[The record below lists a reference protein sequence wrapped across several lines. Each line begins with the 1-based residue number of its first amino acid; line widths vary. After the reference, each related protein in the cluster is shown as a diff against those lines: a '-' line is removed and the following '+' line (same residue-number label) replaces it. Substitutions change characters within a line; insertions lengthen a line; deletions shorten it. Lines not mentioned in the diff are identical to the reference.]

1 MLFRNS
7 ILLSAMAVVCASF
20 VGVGVAVSSPGAAN
34 PKAMASK
41 APRDLQPT
49 DGLSAND
56 PPDPDASQATLEER
70 VALYKARI
78 EEWTPPPRLKGR
90 ATPVGW
96 QASRVRSRSKITA
109 AIAGGDLPPILGAGV
124 LAAEPETLASLRA
137 GGDQHCLA
145 TAIYYEARN
154 QPLEGQEAVAQV
166 IMNRV
171 GKTQFSDSV
180 CGVVAQGGE
189 RRGCQFSFVCD
200 GSMSRP
206 PRDGQAWATAE
217 DVAARMLR
225 GAVAS
230 SVGGATFYHAS
241 YVSPWWSKVLP
252 RVAQIG
258 AHIFY
263 DGLDVATSG
272 ALRSGP
278 LLGKP
283 LAPPLGAQTAHN
295 SDAPLLPGGLFGG
308 A

>member
-7 ILLSAMAVVCASF
+7 ILLSAMVVVCASF
-20 VGVGVAVSSPGAAN
+20 IGVGVADSSAGAAN
-34 PKAMASK
+34 PKAMMPK
-41 APRDLQPT
+41 APLDLQPT
-49 DGLSAND
+49 DGPSASD
-56 PPDPDASQATLEER
+56 PPEPEASQATLEER
-70 VALYKARI
+70 VALYKARL
-78 EEWTPPPRLKGR
+78 EEWAPPPRLKGR
-90 ATPVGW
+90 RTPVAW
-96 QASRVRSRSKITA
+96 RAPPVRSQSVSTA
-109 AIAGGDLPPILGAGV
+109 AIVTTGLPPVLLGAV
-124 LAAEPETLASLRA
+124 AAEPQSLASLRA
-137 GGDQHCLA
+137 SGDQHCLA

-200 GSMSRP
+200 GSMNRP

-217 DVAARMLR
+217 DVAARTLR
-225 GAVAS
+225 GAVTS
-230 SVGGATFYHAS
+230 SVGAATFYHAN

-272 ALRSGP
+272 TLRGGS
-278 LLGKP
+278 LLGRP
-283 LAPPLGAQTAHN
+283 LAPPLGAAHN
-295 SDAPLLPGGLFGG
+295 ADAPLLSGGLFGG